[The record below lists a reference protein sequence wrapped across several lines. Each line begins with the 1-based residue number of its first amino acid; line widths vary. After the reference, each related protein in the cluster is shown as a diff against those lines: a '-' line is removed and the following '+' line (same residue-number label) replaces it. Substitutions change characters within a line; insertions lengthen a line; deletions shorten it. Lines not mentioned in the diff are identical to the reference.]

1 MFKNNEAD
9 EAGKTAETIIG
20 PSLKVKGNFKGK
32 GSIIVEGEVVGTLKT
47 DNHVFIG
54 DKARVVA
61 NVDAQTSRIGGTV
74 EGNIS
79 VSGHLEIVAS
89 ARINGDIR
97 CASIS
102 IEKGAFLNGKCT
114 MGQAEKKEE
123 KQKQD
128 SNKN

>member
-1 MFKNNEAD
+1 
-9 EAGKTAETIIG
+9 
-20 PSLKVKGNFKGK
+20 
-32 GSIIVEGEVVGTLKT
+32 
-47 DNHVFIG
+47 
-54 DKARVVA
+54 
-61 NVDAQTSRIGGTV
+61 V

-128 SNKN
+128 LNKN